1 MVLLET
7 NLNQP
12 RKFRYEIEGL
22 RAVAALLVAVYHIW
36 LGNVSGGVDVFFIV
50 SGFLITTS
58 LLKRMERYN
67 KIDVLDFI
75 IGLAKRLFPMA
86 FLVLFSV
93 TIACIIW
100 LPQVRWDQTIQEIL
114 ASAFYFQNWQLAFN
128 AVDYLAQNNEAS
140 PVQHFWALSL
150 QGQFYIIWPIVIF
163 GTAYLVKSIF
173 KKTFKQSLVMML
185 FTVFTLSFIYSI
197 YSTYTNQAWA
207 YFNTFARVWEFSMG
221 GIVAVLASH
230 IVLRKTL
237 SFVLGWVGLVA
248 IISCGIVIQVS
259 TVFPGYAAL
268 WPTLGGVFIILAG
281 VSGGK
286 YGVHR
291 ILTSKPLLKFGSI
304 SYAFYLWH
312 WPVLT
317 FYFIISGNET
327 VSIAHGIVLIL
338 LSMFLSY
345 FSTKLIEKPVRSLKV
360 PNKNWK
366 TVSLILA
373 FMLPVVILTNTWSFT
388 VEKQHTQL
396 ASAVMTD
403 EYPGAMALL
412 YDNQDGIYTGDAPV
426 KPSPIQ
432 ARQDLPKVYEDG
444 CHQNQTDTNVI
455 ECIYGETE
463 NAKYT
468 VALVGG
474 SHSAH
479 WLSALEEIAIS
490 ESIKILSYTK
500 SACRF
505 TTGDDMTESCLEWN
519 NNLIDTL
526 IDNKPDLIFTTADVG
541 NRKNNVVPEGFIEQW
556 EKLNE
561 AGLKVFAIRD
571 NPWFGFDVPSCV
583 EEKGEDSL
591 ECTKEREDVLSSIS
605 AWEKLDNP
613 PPNVYYADLND
624 YICDDEYCKP
634 VIGNVLVYRDAHHL
648 TATYARTLAPML
660 KTPLIDALQSK

>member
-1 MVLLET
+1 MET

-150 QGQFYIIWPIVIF
+150 QGQFYIFWPIVIF

-237 SFVLGWVGLVA
+237 SFVLGWVGLAA

-327 VSIAHGIVLIL
+327 VSIGHGIVLIL

-396 ASAVMTD
+396 ASAVITD
-403 EYPGAMALL
+403 EYPGATALL
-412 YDNQDGIYTGDAPV
+412 YENQDGIYTGDAPV

-432 ARQDLPKVYEDG
+432 ARQDLPRMYNDG
-444 CHQNQTDTNVI
+444 CHQSQVESNLI
-455 ECIYGETE
+455 ECVYGETDNPE
-463 NAKYT
+463 YT
-468 VALVGG
+468 IALVGG

-479 WLSALEEIAIS
+479 WLPALEIIA
-490 ESIKILSYTK
+490 EKENIKIFSYTK
-500 SACRF
+500 SNCRF
-505 TTGDDMTESCLEWN
+505 STGVDMTDSCLAWN
-519 NNLIDTL
+519 YEVIDHLFDT
-526 IDNKPDLIFTTADVG
+526 KPDLVITTADVG
-541 NRKNNVVPEGFIEQW
+541 NRLNNVIPVGFIEQW
-556 EKLNE
+556 EKLDN
-561 AGLKVFAIRD
+561 AGINVFAIRD
-571 NPWFGFDVPSCV
+571 NPWFDFDIPTCV
-583 EEKGEDSL
+583 EENKQNVL
-591 ECTKEREDVLSSIS
+591 ECAVKRENVLSNIS
-605 AWEKLDNP
+605 AWEKLENP
-613 PPNVYYADLND
+613 PSNVYYVDLNN
-624 YICDDEYCKP
+624 YICDQVYCNP
-634 VIGNVLVYRDAHHL
+634 VVGNILVYRDEHHL
-648 TATYARTLAPML
+648 TATYSRTLAPFLQRPL
-660 KTPLIDALQSK
+660 KEALEINN